1 MSKPKISSAIDLL
14 IPSID
19 VIKNN
24 LLTFFVLSV
33 VPSLLSILGTKRVE
47 NPTSFAD
54 IAKTITPLSLLG
66 SLLAFLF
73 FAPLIY
79 TLVNT
84 TKGKHVNLLEAF
96 SKGYHYFFRLIGLLF
111 IFATLMI
118 VGFIFFIIP
127 GIIVIRRYFLSFYY
141 LVDQNM
147 SIKDAMTKSA
157 GITIQNSMAIYSV
170 MGIMLIFGLFASI
183 PGVSAVIGYIF
194 QFLYSVAPALRYQ
207 EMKQVYDT
215 KQSKNKK

>member
-1 MSKPKISSAIDLL
+1 VSKPKISSAIALL

-33 VPSLLSILGTKRVE
+33 IPSLLSILGTKRVE

-54 IAKTITPLSLLG
+54 IVKTITPLSLLG
-66 SLLAFLF
+66 SLLAFIF

-96 SKGYHYFFRLIGLLF
+96 SKGYRYFFRLIGLLF